1 MTAEAGLVLPEL
13 VIDVTPTFVV
23 ASAIATRDFQDVHH
37 DKDRAAERGAQNIF
51 INILTT
57 TGLVQRYV
65 TDWAGTQA
73 LVRKVAIRLGVPCYA
88 GDTLTF
94 SGRADAGGA
103 DGEVEVTVTGRCS
116 LGDHVTGTV
125 LLALPPGP
133 AGSAP
138 WMYQRAG
145 SGPPN
150 GTFMPPLDG
159 PGGDGVADGVSAADG
174 DGAAGRDGVADGVS
188 AADGDAVADG
198 AGAAD
203 GAGETA

>member
-65 TDWAGTQA
+65 TDWAGPQA
-73 LVRKVAIRLGVPCYA
+73 LVREVAIRLGVPCYA

-94 SGRADAGGA
+94 SGRVIERAADAA
-103 DGEVEVTVTGRCS
+103 VVEVAGRCS
-116 LGDHVTGTV
+116 RGDHVTGTV
-125 LLALPPGP
+125 RVVLPEGP
-133 AGSAP
+133 A
-138 WMYQRAG
+138 
-145 SGPPN
+145 
-150 GTFMPPLDG
+150 
-159 PGGDGVADGVSAADG
+159 
-174 DGAAGRDGVADGVS
+174 
-188 AADGDAVADG
+188 
-198 AGAAD
+198 
-203 GAGETA
+203 